1 MATTKHDGVA
11 KHKQDYLYQNET
23 PIIYKLWKGLQVDN
37 STIKENLIID
47 NPAVGNT
54 AINLNQN
61 TDISFHFADTTKFL
75 NLASNQSGFIVNIRF
90 KTQNRPAAAD
100 PWVDSRPSNISLSN
114 SWFSHL
120 WGNAKI
126 SLGGTEIENI
136 NHFGTVFETLS
147 HLRGHEY
154 LTSSGISESICPD
167 SGTGDTA
174 DTNKGRETRKSLYN
188 YDVPNDATYRNF
200 QAFIPLHS
208 IFGFCM
214 DYNRVIR
221 NMPIDITLNRNT
233 NYQNCVFGAD
243 HTNVEFELTKILLQI
258 EQLVPNDHALI
269 AINDF
274 LTKTETV
281 DVHFRAK
288 GCDFYSGYT
297 GTDINLAIG
306 AKYSKPR
313 YFLIACKD
321 PTKKNNLQQNFGKLE
336 NGNIRNIKVTLDL
349 QEYPNCQQ
357 IANFSH
363 NQFASFYFPLVNLCR
378 EMYRNECALSMKDF
392 KDIYR
397 VFAIDTSN
405 QPEKGKNEV
414 VNVRIDITRND
425 IAPIAQLE
433 YYVIVIYDRYFKMH
447 LKEARVSPLA

>member
-1 MATTKHDGVA
+1 MAT
-11 KHKQDYLYQNET
+11 KHKQDYLYQPDT

-37 STIKENLIID
+37 STIKENLITV

-61 TDISFHFADTTKFL
+61 TDITFHFADTTKFL

-90 KTQNRPAAAD
+90 KTQHKPAGARGGGD
-100 PWVDSRPSNISLSN
+100 PWIDNEPANITLSN

-120 WGNAKI
+120 WSNVKI

-147 HLRGHEY
+147 LLRGHEY
-154 LTSSGISESICPD
+154 LTTSGISESICPD
-167 SGTGDTA
+167 SGTGDTV
-174 DTNKGRETRKSLYN
+174 DTNKGREIRKALYN
-188 YDVPNDATYRNF
+188 YDVANDGTYREF

-233 NYQNCVFGAD
+233 NYQNYVFGEA
-243 HTNVEFELTKILLQI
+243 HTNVDFELTKILLQI
-258 EQLVPNDHALI
+258 EQLIPNDHALI

-274 LTKTETV
+274 LTKTESI

-313 YFLIACKD
+313 YFLIGCKD
-321 PTKKNNLQQNFGKLE
+321 PAKKNNIVENFGKLE

-357 IANFSH
+357 IANF
-363 NQFASFYFPLVNLCR
+363 NQNKFASFYFPLVNLCR
-378 EMYRNECALSMKDF
+378 ELYRNECALSMKDF
-392 KDIYR
+392 KDIYS
-397 VFAIDTSN
+397 VFVVDTSN
-405 QPEKGKNEV
+405 QHDKGKNEV

-425 IAPIAQLE
+425 VAGIAQLE
-433 YYVIVIYDRYFKMH
+433 YYVIVIYDRFFKMH
-447 LKEARVSPLA
+447 LNESRLSQLA